1 MEFARDVI
9 VWAQPSLIPLLR
21 TVNGVDQL
29 IELHD
34 GAPDVEYDLD
44 LEITELPYVFRT
56 TLDTIPADVPY
67 VHVEPAPLPRDE
79 RLKAGIIWQSG
90 DWDASRSIPFD
101 QLQRLTE
108 LTEVDWHVLQRDPLS
123 AGWDGKFGTISG
135 GQNPLDERD

>member
-67 VHVEPAPLPRDE
+67 VHVEPAPLPRD
-79 RLKAGIIWQSG
+79 
-90 DWDASRSIPFD
+90 
-101 QLQRLTE
+101 
-108 LTEVDWHVLQRDPLS
+108 
-123 AGWDGKFGTISG
+123 
-135 GQNPLDERD
+135 